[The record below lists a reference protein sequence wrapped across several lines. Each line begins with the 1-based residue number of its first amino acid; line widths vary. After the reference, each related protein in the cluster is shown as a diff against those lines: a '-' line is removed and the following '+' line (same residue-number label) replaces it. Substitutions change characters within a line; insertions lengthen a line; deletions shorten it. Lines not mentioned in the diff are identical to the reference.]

1 MFRSLTALLLAGL
14 LCGPAAPV
22 PAEASVTLLIP
33 SQPGIE
39 PAAAPEADGKA
50 DVPSGKND
58 GKSARQAASAPT
70 AATAEKA
77 EKTEKPAAAEK
88 TERDGTSAPNATP
101 GTPPETAPAAESR
114 TVATPAAETSV
125 PEPAPTAPSI
135 EQEVDVLM
143 TRMDPFRHQAEEM
156 SMPQLFAVLRFDEH
170 TLPKDGV
177 MQPERVDLLGD
188 VEEAQYLDKKAWG
201 ANVALDKPGLYQFI
215 IETRPWWNEDAQR
228 YDQHY
233 VKSFLPVYGVETGWE
248 YPAGLPVEIVPLSRP
263 FGLSNPCLFSGR
275 VLAHGK
281 PRAGTLVRAQ
291 RINLENCPVPSR
303 WHEDVTVRT
312 NERGEFA
319 LTLNRPGWWCCT
331 AIMDGTPL
339 KGHDGDPRPLQIGSS
354 VWVYVDAADGL
365 RPAQPQPA
373 KKKNK

>member
-1 MFRSLTALLLAGL
+1 MSRTLTALLLAAL
-14 LCGPAAPV
+14 LCGLSAPLPAR
-22 PAEASVTLLIP
+22 ASVTLLIP

-39 PAAAPEADGKA
+39 PAALPAADGKS
-50 DVPSGKND
+50 DGRNGGRNDEGKD
-58 GKSARQAASAPT
+58 RQAPSATSAPT
-70 AATAEKA
+70 AEKA
-77 EKTEKPAAAEK
+77 AENTADAAK
-88 TERDGTSAPNATP
+88 TERDGTPAPKATP
-101 GTPPETAPAAESR
+101 D
-114 TVATPAAETSV
+114 ATPAAAPEDGKPDETPPAETSV
-125 PEPAPTAPSI
+125 PEAAPSLPSI

-143 TRMDPFRHQAEEM
+143 TRMDPFRHLAEEM

-170 TLPKDGV
+170 TLPRDGV

-248 YPAGLPVEIVPLSRP
+248 YPAGLPVEIVPQSRP
-263 FGLSNPCLFSGR
+263 FGQSNPCLFSGR
-275 VLAHGK
+275 VLAQGK

-303 WHEDVTVRT
+303 WHEDVAVRT

-319 LTLNRPGWWCCT
+319 LVLNRPGWWCCT

-354 VWVYVDAADGL
+354 VWVYVDAADGQ

>member
-14 LCGPAAPV
+14 LCGLAAPV
-22 PAEASVTLLIP
+22 PAGASVTLLIP

-39 PAAAPEADGKA
+39 PAALPAADGKA
-50 DVPSGKND
+50 DAPGDGKN
-58 GKSARQAASAPT
+58 GRQTASAPS
-70 AATAEKA
+70 AATAEKTEKA
-77 EKTEKPAAAEK
+77 EKAAAEK
-88 TERDGTSAPNATP
+88 TQRDG
-101 GTPPETAPAAESR
+101 APAAD
-114 TVATPAAETSV
+114 ATPKAATTAAQEQPAPAAQTAETSV
-125 PEPAPTAPSI
+125 PEAAPTAPSI
-135 EQEVDVLM
+135 AQEVDVLM
-143 TRMDPFRHQAEEM
+143 TRMDPFRHLAEEM

-215 IETRPWWNEDAQR
+215 IETRPWWNEEAQR

-281 PRAGTLVRAQ
+281 PRAGALVRAQ
-291 RINLENCPVPSR
+291 RINLENCPAPSR
-303 WHEDVTVRT
+303 WHEDVTVRA

-339 KGHDGDPRPLQIGSS
+339 KGNDGDPRPLQIGSS

-373 KKKNK
+373 KKKSK

>member
-14 LCGPAAPV
+14 LCGLAAPV

-39 PAAAPEADGKA
+39 PAAADDKA
-50 DVPSGKND
+50 DAPSGKND
-58 GKSARQAASAPT
+58 GKSGRQAAPAPA

-77 EKTEKPAAAEK
+77 EKAEK
-88 TERDGTSAPNATP
+88 TERDGTSAPNAAP
-101 GTPPETAPAAESR
+101 GTTPESTAAAEGQ
-114 TVATPAAETSV
+114 TATETPAAETSV
-125 PEPAPTAPSI
+125 PEPAPTAPGI

-143 TRMDPFRHQAEEM
+143 TRMDPFRHLAEEM

-303 WHEDVTVRT
+303 WHEDITVRT

-339 KGHDGDPRPLQIGSS
+339 KGNDGDPRPLQIGSS

-373 KKKNK
+373 KKKSR

>member
-1 MFRSLTALLLAGL
+1 MFRKLTALLPAVL
-14 LCGPAAPV
+14 LCGLIAPV
-22 PAEASVTLLIP
+22 SVCASVTLLIP
-33 SQPGIE
+33 SRPGIE
-39 PAAAPEADGKA
+39 PAPLPASAGKSEADAKKGKHAAPAD
-50 DVPSGKND
+50 
-58 GKSARQAASAPT
+58 T
-70 AATAEKA
+70 AAKAENPAGAEKA
-77 EKTEKPAAAEK
+77 AAAEK
-88 TERDGTSAPNATP
+88 TEKTPDADGSTGNTASATDAAPQ
-101 GTPPETAPAAESR
+101 TAPPTTPE
-114 TVATPAAETSV
+114 ATASGESV
-125 PEPAPTAPSI
+125 PEAAPVVPGI

-143 TRMDPFRHQAEEM
+143 TRMDPFRHLAEEM
-156 SMPQLFAVLRFDEH
+156 SMPQLFAVLRFDAH
-170 TLPKDGV
+170 TLPKEGV

-275 VLAHGK
+275 VLAQGK
-281 PRAGTLVRAQ
+281 PRAGVLIRAQ

-303 WHEDVTVRT
+303 WHEDVTVRAD
-312 NERGEFA
+312 ERGEFA
-319 LTLNRPGWWCCT
+319 LVLNRPGWWCCT

-339 KGHDGDPRPLQIGSS
+339 KGNDGDPRPLQIGSS
-354 VWVYVDAADGL
+354 VWVYVDAADGQ

-373 KKKNK
+373 KKKSK

>member
-1 MFRSLTALLLAGL
+1 MSRTLSALLLAILFCGL
-14 LCGPAAPV
+14 IAPV
-22 PAEASVTLLIP
+22 PARASVTLLIP

-39 PAAAPEADGKA
+39 PAPLPASDGKDDA
-50 DVPSGKND
+50 RNDNGKD
-58 GKSARQAASAPT
+58 DKKGRQAVSSSPAP
-70 AATAEKA
+70 AATAEKKEKA
-77 EKTEKPAAAEK
+77 EKPDNAEATGRDASPAA
-88 TERDGTSAPNATP
+88 DATP
-101 GTPPETAPAAESR
+101 EAAKA
-114 TVATPAAETSV
+114 ATDGATAAETSV
-125 PEPAPTAPSI
+125 PEAEPSVPSI
-135 EQEVDVLM
+135 AQEVDVLM
-143 TRMDPFRHQAEEM
+143 TRMDPFRHLAEEM

-215 IETRPWWNEDAQR
+215 IETRPWWNEAAQR

-233 VKSFLPVYGVETGWE
+233 VKSFLPVYGVEVGWE

-275 VLAHGK
+275 VLAQGK

-319 LTLNRPGWWCCT
+319 LVLNRPGWWCCT

-354 VWVYVDAADGL
+354 VWVYVDAADGQ

>member
-1 MFRSLTALLLAGL
+1 MSRIVTALLLAVL
-14 LCGPAAPV
+14 LCGLISPLSAR
-22 PAEASVTLLIP
+22 ASVTLLIP

-39 PAAAPEADGKA
+39 PAALPAADGKT
-50 DVPSGKND
+50 DTRNGGGND
-58 GKSARQAASAPT
+58 EKKDRQAPSAAPAPT
-70 AATAEKA
+70 AAKA
-77 EKTEKPAAAEK
+77 PGNAVDAVK
-88 TERDGTSAPNATP
+88 TERDGTPAPNMTKAATSETAATADGQP
-101 GTPPETAPAAESR
+101 AETPP
-114 TVATPAAETSV
+114 AETSV
-125 PEPAPTAPSI
+125 PEAAPSAPGI

-143 TRMDPFRHQAEEM
+143 TRMDPFRHLAEEM

-248 YPAGLPVEIVPLSRP
+248 HPAGLPVEIVPLSRP

-281 PRAGTLVRAQ
+281 PRAGTIVRAQ

-319 LTLNRPGWWCCT
+319 LVLNRPGWWCCT

-339 KGHDGDPRPLQIGSS
+339 KGNDGDPRPLQIGSS